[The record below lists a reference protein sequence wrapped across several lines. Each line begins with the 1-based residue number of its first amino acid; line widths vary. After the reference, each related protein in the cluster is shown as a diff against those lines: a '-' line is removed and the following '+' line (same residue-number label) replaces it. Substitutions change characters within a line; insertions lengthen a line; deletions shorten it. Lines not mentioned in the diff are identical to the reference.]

1 MISMHSN
8 RVMKMLAALL
18 VVCLLVSCV
27 LAPPAH
33 AAISEAVV
41 ITLGA
46 AGVIAA
52 ILTAMG
58 IKQQGND
65 STYFS
70 NLVSQCGV
78 YLKGIGYVTA
88 DGKMQVNAFDAGKT
102 MVAATVIDA
111 VRDYLFD
118 NGFVNS
124 VPSCSVSLNGSF
136 FLGSDDFS
144 WTSTAGGFFVLSY
157 TFNSGNSFPYDYCLH
172 FLTKTYETKVYLNGS
187 GSGCWERASSFL
199 DGSYYQAIVKTG
211 SWSVLP
217 SSDIP
222 FYRTEQYGSLS
233 GFSLPSGGISSDVL
247 DVTGAGT
254 LDPQSNIDVIYPGW
268 ADRSVSVDTNIQQ
281 DLDNDGAIDNI
292 ITAGKY
298 YPLTVPL
305 DATDVITDVKDW
317 SQEYAQTGTPAKA
330 AEATHADT
338 KDTTGTKEA
347 ADSFSLGGSGDYT
360 FQVRDFFPFCVPF
373 DLYDMLNCLAADPV
387 APRFDWVIP
396 VLGNNYKVSVNL
408 DKFDYVARILRTMEL
423 LAFAV
428 GLAVAT
434 KKLIQGGD

>member
-58 IKQQGND
+58 IRQQGND

-88 DGKMQVNAFDAGKT
+88 DGKMKVTALTAGIT
-102 MVAATVIDA
+102 TVASGVIDA
-111 VRDYLFD
+111 IRNFLFTGQGDFAAPLNYD
-118 NGFVNS
+118 NGIVYASSGVLNCGSSKYSWNS
-124 VPSCSVSLNGSF
+124 YSGTGFLIAFKSYNENGNNSYKWHVIYCSNSSNSYILINGQVQNVYHDYRLGSLYCIDCLLSVSETDLNFNIPVYPWINNIKDS
-136 FLGSDDFS
+136 LARVVLP
-144 WTSTAGGFFVLSY
+144 TSGLKSNEGIDVF
-157 TFNSGNSFPYDYCLH
+157 
-172 FLTKTYETKVYLNGS
+172 GS
-187 GSGCWERASSFL
+187 GRNL
-199 DGSYYQAIVKTG
+199 DK
-211 SWSVLP
+211 
-217 SSDIP
+217 DK
-222 FYRTEQYGSLS
+222 
-233 GFSLPSGGISSDVL
+233 
-247 DVTGAGT
+247 
-254 LDPQSNIDVIYPGW
+254 NIDVIYPGW

-396 VLGNNYKVSVNL
+396 VLGNNY
-408 DKFDYVARILRTMEL
+408 L
-423 LAFAV
+423 LFY
-428 GLAVAT
+428 
-434 KKLIQGGD
+434 LIVRSNNT